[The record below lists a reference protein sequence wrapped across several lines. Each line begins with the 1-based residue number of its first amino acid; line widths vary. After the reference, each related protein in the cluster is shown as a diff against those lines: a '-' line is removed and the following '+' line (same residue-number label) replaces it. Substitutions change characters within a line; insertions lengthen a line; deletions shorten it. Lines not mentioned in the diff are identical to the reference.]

1 MDRAQLILL
10 GLPIFLFCSDLFNLF
25 TPPPHRPHQP
35 PPHVP
40 HQQRPAGFTPETLDF
55 PSQYLYR
62 PWILL
67 ALIAETKWLRSCWIW
82 KHPFNSVTAVLR
94 ILKACSFSPCRGT
107 AVTMKKM
114 LETEFPGLDLILAN
128 YPAPAPKRLLA
139 KVVPVVQMG
148 VIGMI
153 VAGDRVFPM
162 IGIAQPPAWFNSL
175 RANRFGSMASTWLV
189 GNFLQSYLQSSG
201 AFEVLCNGEPVFS
214 KLKEGRFPG
223 EIELR
228 DLISKKLT
236 RPSIVSGSY

>member
-1 MDRAQLILL
+1 MLEADDT
-10 GLPIFLFCSDLFNLF
+10 FWTS
-25 TPPPHRPHQP
+25 
-35 PPHVP
+35 
-40 HQQRPAGFTPETLDF
+40 
-55 PSQYLYR
+55 
-62 PWILL
+62 L
-67 ALIAETKWLRSCWIW
+67 A
-82 KHPFNSVTAVLR
+82 FNSVTAVLR

-114 LETEFPGLDLILAN
+114 LETEFPGLDVILAN

-153 VAGDRVFPM
+153 VAGDRVFPL

-201 AFEVLCNGEPVFS
+201 AFEVLCNGEPVSSINSLINECFKMLKFS
-214 KLKEGRFPG
+214 HSNLYHLVVLFAGVF
-223 EIELR
+223 
-228 DLISKKLT
+228 
-236 RPSIVSGSY
+236 

>member
-55 PSQYLYR
+55 PSQKQSGLG
-62 PWILL
+62 
-67 ALIAETKWLRSCWIW
+67 
-82 KHPFNSVTAVLR
+82 AVGYGNTVE
-94 ILKACSFSPCRGT
+94 INFCVSCSFKGT

-153 VAGDRVFPM
+153 VAGDRVFPL

>member
-1 MDRAQLILL
+1 MAMDRAQLILL

-25 TPPPHRPHQP
+25 TPPPPKPPHHRPHQP

-40 HQQRPAGFTPETLDF
+40 HQQRVIPETLDF
-55 PSQYLYR
+55 PSQKASGLG
-62 PWILL
+62 
-67 ALIAETKWLRSCWIW
+67 
-82 KHPFNSVTAVLR
+82 SVGYGNTVE
-94 ILKACSFSPCRGT
+94 INFCVSCSFKGT

-114 LETEFPGLDLILAN
+114 LETEFPGLDVILAN

-139 KVVPVVQMG
+139 KVVPVAQMG

-201 AFEVLCNGEPVFS
+201 AFEVLCNGELVFS

-236 RPSIVSGSY
+236 RPSIISGSY

>member
-25 TPPPHRPHQP
+25 TPPPPKPPPNRPHQP
-35 PPHVP
+35 QPHVP
-40 HQQRPAGFTPETLDF
+40 HQQPPAGFTPETLDF
-55 PSQYLYR
+55 PSQKQSGLG
-62 PWILL
+62 
-67 ALIAETKWLRSCWIW
+67 
-82 KHPFNSVTAVLR
+82 AVGYGNTVE
-94 ILKACSFSPCRGT
+94 INFCVSCSFKGT

-114 LETEFPGLDLILAN
+114 LETEFPGLDVILAN

-201 AFEVLCNGEPVFS
+201 AFEVLCNGELVFS

>member
-25 TPPPHRPHQP
+25 TPPPPKPPPNRPHQP
-35 PPHVP
+35 QPHVP

-55 PSQYLYR
+55 PSQKQSGLG
-62 PWILL
+62 
-67 ALIAETKWLRSCWIW
+67 
-82 KHPFNSVTAVLR
+82 AVGYGNTVE
-94 ILKACSFSPCRGT
+94 INFCVSCSFKGT

-114 LETEFPGLDLILAN
+114 LETEFPGLDVILAN

-201 AFEVLCNGEPVFS
+201 AFEVLCNGELVFS

>member
-1 MDRAQLILL
+1 MAMDRAQLILL

-25 TPPPHRPHQP
+25 TPPPPKPPTHQAP

-40 HQQRPAGFTPETLDF
+40 HHHHQRPAGFTPETLDF
-55 PSQYLYR
+55 PFSQKKQSGLGG
-62 PWILL
+62 
-67 ALIAETKWLRSCWIW
+67 
-82 KHPFNSVTAVLR
+82 AVGYGNTVE
-94 ILKACSFSPCRGT
+94 INFCVSCSFKGT

-114 LETEFPGLDLILAN
+114 LETEFPGLDVILAN
-128 YPAPAPKRLLA
+128 YPAPAPKRILA
-139 KVVPVVQMG
+139 KVVPVAQMG

-162 IGIAQPPAWFNSL
+162 IGITQPPAWFNSL
-175 RANRFGSMASTWLV
+175 RANRFGSMASTWLL

-201 AFEVLCNGEPVFS
+201 AFEVLCNGELVFS

-236 RPSIVSGSY
+236 RT

>member
-55 PSQYLYR
+55 PSQKQSGLG
-62 PWILL
+62 
-67 ALIAETKWLRSCWIW
+67 
-82 KHPFNSVTAVLR
+82 AVGYGNTVE
-94 ILKACSFSPCRGT
+94 INFCVSCSFKGT

>member
-25 TPPPHRPHQP
+25 TPPPPKPPPNRPHQP
-35 PPHVP
+35 QPHVP

-55 PSQYLYR
+55 PSQKQSGLG
-62 PWILL
+62 
-67 ALIAETKWLRSCWIW
+67 
-82 KHPFNSVTAVLR
+82 AVGYGNTVE
-94 ILKACSFSPCRGT
+94 INFCVSCSFKGT

-114 LETEFPGLDLILAN
+114 LETEFPGLDVILAN

-162 IGIAQPPAWFNSL
+162 IGIVQPPAWFNSL

-201 AFEVLCNGEPVFS
+201 AFEVLCNGELVFS

>member
-55 PSQYLYR
+55 PSQKQSGLG
-62 PWILL
+62 
-67 ALIAETKWLRSCWIW
+67 
-82 KHPFNSVTAVLR
+82 AVGYGNTVE
-94 ILKACSFSPCRGT
+94 INFCVSCSFKGT

-114 LETEFPGLDLILAN
+114 LETEFPGLDVILAN

>member
-25 TPPPHRPHQP
+25 TPPPPKPPPHRPHQP

-55 PSQYLYR
+55 PSQKQSGLG
-62 PWILL
+62 
-67 ALIAETKWLRSCWIW
+67 
-82 KHPFNSVTAVLR
+82 AVGYGNTVE
-94 ILKACSFSPCRGT
+94 INFCVSCSFKGT

-114 LETEFPGLDLILAN
+114 LETEFPGLDVILAN

-153 VAGDRVFPM
+153 VAGDRVFPL

>member
-1 MDRAQLILL
+1 MAMDRAQLILL

-25 TPPPHRPHQP
+25 TPPPPKPPHHRPHQPP

-40 HQQRPAGFTPETLDF
+40 HQQRPAGGIHETLDF
-55 PSQYLYR
+55 PSQKQSGLGG
-62 PWILL
+62 
-67 ALIAETKWLRSCWIW
+67 
-82 KHPFNSVTAVLR
+82 AVGYGNTVE
-94 ILKACSFSPCRGT
+94 INFCVSCSFKGT

-114 LETEFPGLDLILAN
+114 LETEFPGLDVILAN

-139 KVVPVVQMG
+139 KVVPVAQMG

-175 RANRFGSMASTWLV
+175 RANRFGSMASTWLL

-201 AFEVLCNGEPVFS
+201 AFEVLFNGELVFS

-236 RPSIVSGSY
+236 RPSSIVSGSY